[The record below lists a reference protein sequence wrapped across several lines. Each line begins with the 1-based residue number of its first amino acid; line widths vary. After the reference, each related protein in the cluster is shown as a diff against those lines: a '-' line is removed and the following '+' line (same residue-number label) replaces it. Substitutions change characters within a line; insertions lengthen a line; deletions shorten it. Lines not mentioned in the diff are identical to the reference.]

1 MLEQIMRSLGQ
12 ATNPID
18 AIDPIDPITTKVGSF
33 CDAQNSMSD
42 ARLEFKHCGLQ
53 QSGLVWFDQPG

>member
-1 MLEQIMRSLGQ
+1 MRSLGQ

-33 CDAQNSMSD
+33 RDAQNSMSD
-42 ARLEFKHCGLQ
+42 ARLEFIHYGLQ
-53 QSGLVWFDQPG
+53 